1 MIDSVVFIKQDIEDV
16 INYYLSISDSE
27 RIVEN
32 ENIIVDNL
40 LFKEKNDWTYIINL
54 EGDAFSE
61 EFLLELSK
69 ERQTSVYKGYKQDKI
84 EMRGDRAEMSDF
96 PLYLNT
102 VAGGLDRR
110 DQTIGGFSFV
120 VKIYAVPVVEIIG
133 QLLYLLGRYGFNAQ
147 FSDCL

>member
-54 EGDAFSE
+54 KGDAFSE

-69 ERQTSVYKGYKQDKI
+69 ERQLIYYYTDDSQ
-84 EMRGDRAEMSDF
+84 
-96 PLYLNT
+96 
-102 VAGGLDRR
+102 LD
-110 DQTIGGFSFV
+110 SEFV
-120 VKIYAVPVVEIIG
+120 VINCNKIIISN
-133 QLLYLLGRYGFNAQ
+133 L
-147 FSDCL
+147 

>member
-16 INYYLSISDSE
+16 INYYLSISGSE

-69 ERQTSVYKGYKQDKI
+69 ERQLIYYYTDDSQ
-84 EMRGDRAEMSDF
+84 
-96 PLYLNT
+96 
-102 VAGGLDRR
+102 LD
-110 DQTIGGFSFV
+110 SEFV
-120 VKIYAVPVVEIIG
+120 VINCNKIIISN
-133 QLLYLLGRYGFNAQ
+133 L
-147 FSDCL
+147 

>member
-69 ERQTSVYKGYKQDKI
+69 ERQLIYYYTDDSQ
-84 EMRGDRAEMSDF
+84 
-96 PLYLNT
+96 
-102 VAGGLDRR
+102 LD
-110 DQTIGGFSFV
+110 SEFV
-120 VKIYAVPVVEIIG
+120 VINCNKYIRIPLNLMKMRE
-133 QLLYLLGRYGFNAQ
+133 
-147 FSDCL
+147 S

>member
-1 MIDSVVFIKQDIEDV
+1 MIDSVVFIKLDIEDV

-69 ERQTSVYKGYKQDKI
+69 ERQLIYYYTDDSQ
-84 EMRGDRAEMSDF
+84 
-96 PLYLNT
+96 
-102 VAGGLDRR
+102 LD
-110 DQTIGGFSFV
+110 SEFV
-120 VKIYAVPVVEIIG
+120 VINCNKISRKRYIYTDTPELDEDEGKLTCENKELADWNDIDYLVDII
-133 QLLYLLGRYGFNAQ
+133 QENPDKLFE
-147 FSDCL
+147 

>member
-54 EGDAFSE
+54 EGDPFSE

-69 ERQTSVYKGYKQDKI
+69 ERQLIYYYTDDSQ
-84 EMRGDRAEMSDF
+84 
-96 PLYLNT
+96 
-102 VAGGLDRR
+102 LD
-110 DQTIGGFSFV
+110 SEFV
-120 VKIYAVPVVEIIG
+120 VINCNKIIRKRYIYTDTPELDEDEGKLTCENKELTDWNDIDYLVDII
-133 QLLYLLGRYGFNAQ
+133 QENPDKLFE
-147 FSDCL
+147 

>member
-61 EFLLELSK
+61 EFLL
-69 ERQTSVYKGYKQDKI
+69 VYW
-84 EMRGDRAEMSDF
+84 
-96 PLYLNT
+96 
-102 VAGGLDRR
+102 
-110 DQTIGGFSFV
+110 
-120 VKIYAVPVVEIIG
+120 IINNCYIKLKML
-133 QLLYLLGRYGFNAQ
+133 QLR
-147 FSDCL
+147 